1 MSNELKLVAIRGA
14 ICAENTKDSISNA
27 TVEMCN
33 KLFSENNLKTENVVS
48 MQFTLTKDLDEMN
61 PCAALRFS
69 GWLRKTAL
77 WLPVSKIPLFCS
89 QEAYIKNGLPKV
101 IRVLITTYVE
111 KNQDITHVYINGAEK
126 LRPDFC
132 KK

>member
-14 ICAENTKDSISNA
+14 TCAENTKDSISNA

-69 GWLRKTAL
+69 GSNIES
-77 WLPVSKIPLFCS
+77 SKI
-89 QEAYIKNGLPKV
+89 
-101 IRVLITTYVE
+101 ITTYVE
-111 KNQDITHVYINGAEK
+111 VNQDVTHIYINGAEK

>member
-1 MSNELKLVAIRGA
+1 MNKELKLVAIRGA
-14 ICAENTKDSISNA
+14 TCAENTKESISKA

-33 KLFSENNLKTENVVS
+33 KIFSENNLKTENIIS

-61 PCAALRFS
+61 PCAALRLS
-69 GWLRKTAL
+69 DSIIDS
-77 WLPVSKIPLFCS
+77 SKVPLFCS

-101 IRVLITTYVE
+101 IRVLITTYIDE
-111 KNQDITHVYINGAEK
+111 TQDVSHIYINGAEK

>member
-14 ICAENTKDSISNA
+14 TCAENTKDSISNA

-33 KLFSENNLKTENVVS
+33 KIFAENNLKSENVVS

-69 GWLRKTAL
+69 SSNIDS
-77 WLPVSKIPLFCS
+77 SKIPLFCS

>member
-1 MSNELKLVAIRGA
+1 
-14 ICAENTKDSISNA
+14 
-27 TVEMCN
+27 
-33 KLFSENNLKTENVVS
+33 
-48 MQFTLTKDLDEMN
+48 MN

-69 GWLRKTAL
+69 GSNIDS
-77 WLPVSKIPLFCS
+77 SKIPLFCS

>member
-1 MSNELKLVAIRGA
+1 MKKNKKIIIIVITILLLITISVITCFYF
-14 ICAENTKDSISNA
+14 IKDI
-27 TVEMCN
+27 N
-33 KLFSENNLKTENVVS
+33 KENNLKTENVVS

-69 GWLRKTAL
+69 GSNIDS
-77 WLPVSKIPLFCS
+77 SKIPLFCS

-111 KNQDITHVYINGAEK
+111 ANQDVTHIYINGAEK